1 MSPCLHN
8 WPRGWPYPGFE
19 LEHELPLNLVSSDP
33 NAGAERLFSNCFLSV
48 FPPFYLPISRCFS
61 RRLNCFF
68 LMLFPFLWSF
78 SPLSFGLGPV
88 WGEKTCP
95 KNQAENYLSYQQP
108 TTRLNEQLQR
118 LTIVQKKNTARSK
131 KERDWSGFMQSTN
144 SL

>member
-1 MSPCLHN
+1 MSPCPHN

-33 NAGAERLFSNCFLSV
+33 KAGAERLFSNCFLSV
-48 FPPFYLPISRCFS
+48 FPPFYPPISRCFS
-61 RRLNCFF
+61 RRLYCFF
-68 LMLFPFLWSF
+68 LMLFRFCGVFLLYHLAWVRSE
-78 SPLSFGLGPV
+78 V
-88 WGEKTCP
+88 RKRVQ

-118 LTIVQKKNTARSK
+118 LTIVQKNTARSRE
-131 KERDWSGFMQSTN
+131 ERDWSGFMQSTN

>member
-1 MSPCLHN
+1 MSPCPHN

-95 KNQAENYLSYQQP
+95 KFKQRIIFRISSQQQDWMNSYK
-108 TTRLNEQLQR
+108 R
-118 LTIVQKKNTARSK
+118 LTIVQKNTARSR